1 MGMVLMKANKSNTM
15 TNYGDSIR
23 TTVVSDGNSI
33 GKTTINGNF
42 IRITTNNGK
51 FVETTI
57 DNATSIKITKQGEE
71 LDPIAN
77 WNNNLVILFRNQKL
91 KTTHSWQHLTTF
103 ESDQQLN
110 NQIIDARKG

>member
-1 MGMVLMKANKSNTM
+1 MNGMQMNMVKVISRLEEIMGMVLMKANKSNTM

-77 WNNNLVILFRNQKL
+77 
-91 KTTHSWQHLTTF
+91 
-103 ESDQQLN
+103 
-110 NQIIDARKG
+110 